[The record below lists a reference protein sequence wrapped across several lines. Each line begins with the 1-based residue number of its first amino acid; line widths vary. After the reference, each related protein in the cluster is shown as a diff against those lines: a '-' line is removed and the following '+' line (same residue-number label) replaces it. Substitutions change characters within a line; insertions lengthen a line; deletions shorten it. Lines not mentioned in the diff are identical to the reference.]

1 MSNSTRFRFRILLI
15 SLLLLSLFLCGCSTD
30 SSSKRVDGF
39 NTDDAQGLYV
49 EPSSGDLFYEKSEEI
64 SSETNGSAGS
74 SLTIGETDPSRK
86 MIYQVSYRIQTLD
99 FDASM
104 SAIDALTAEFGGY
117 MESSEISGKSIQ
129 SSRSQLR
136 YASLILRIPSEQLN
150 SFFSRVSSI
159 GTITSESL
167 SSQDVTLQYVDVDAR
182 LSTLRQQE
190 DRILALLAE
199 ASDLQAILEIEQT
212 LSDIRYQIESYT
224 SRLKQLDSQI
234 SYSTVSIYLSEV
246 TVITEP
252 KTEPQTFGDRLA
264 DTFHSS
270 IRRLQNG
277 FQSFVLWLFGNIL
290 ELLLWLLLI
299 ALVVLAF
306 ILLHRRRI
314 RRRQQRRNP
323 PDDTVTH

>member
-1 MSNSTRFRFRILLI
+1 MFNSTRFRLRILPV
-15 SLLLLSLFLCGCSTD
+15 LLLLLALLLCGCNAG
-30 SSSKRVDGF
+30 SSSVRFDSGAF
-39 NTDDAQGLYV
+39 DDGLYV
-49 EPSSGDLFYEKSEEI
+49 EAESSSGDLFYEKLGEV

-117 MESSEISGKSIQ
+117 TESSEISGKSIQ
-129 SSRSQLR
+129 SSHTQLR
-136 YASLILRIPSEQLN
+136 SASMVLRIPSERLN

-167 SSQDVTLQYVDVDAR
+167 SSQDVTLQYVDTDAR
-182 LSTLRQQE
+182 LTALRQQE
-190 DRILALLAE
+190 ERILALLAE

-234 SYSTVSIYLSEV
+234 SYGTVSISLSEV
-246 TVITEP
+246 TVL
-252 KTEPQTFGDRLA
+252 TEPQAEPLTFGDRLA

-270 IRRLQNG
+270 IRRLRNG
-277 FQSFVLWLFGNIL
+277 FQAFVLWLFGNIL

-299 ALVVLAF
+299 ALIVLVI

-323 PDDTVTH
+323 PDDTVTP